1 MLEKFP
7 LLLIACIFVTVL
19 DDNNLGTTPI
29 LKDNLKL
36 CNLLS
41 YYLYS
46 FIAHE
51 VYVKCEQF
59 NIQLIYVCL
68 ILSSWCLP
76 PIKLGHFRNQLNSFN
91 CIEYCIVYGLNELSP
106 KIVSKFI

>member
-19 DDNNLGTTPI
+19 NDNNLGTTPI

-76 PIKLGHFRNQLNSFN
+76 PIKLGHFRNQLNSLTASN
-91 CIEYCIVYGLNELSP
+91 IALCMGLNELP